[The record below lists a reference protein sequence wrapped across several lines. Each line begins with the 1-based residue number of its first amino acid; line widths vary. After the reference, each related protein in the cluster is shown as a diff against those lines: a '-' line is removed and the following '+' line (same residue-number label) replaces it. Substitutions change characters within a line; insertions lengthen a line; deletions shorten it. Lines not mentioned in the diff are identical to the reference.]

1 MPREYDNITLKKLQ
15 NVELEILKDFIK
27 LCDKY
32 NIDYFGI
39 AGTGIGAIRHK
50 GFIPWD
56 DDIDIALRRND
67 YDKFIKV
74 VKEELSDKYTI
85 LNAEEN
91 ENYPLMTTRMMKKG
105 TKFREYAL
113 KDIDCELGIFLD
125 IYSFDNIS
133 DDPKEFAKQAREAWF
148 WSKMMI
154 LRSVPFPVLPFKGVK
169 GKIIHAICA
178 MVHYAMVVLR
188 IPKKY
193 LYKKCDKVVKR
204 FNNIET
210 KRIAYLC
217 DTTPY
222 MNTMDLSKLYPL
234 KEMDYEDVKL
244 KFPHDMHKLL
254 ESQYGDYMQLPPED
268 KRKNHYPYI
277 LEFGDN

>member
-27 LCDKY
+27 LCDKH

-148 WSKMMI
+148 
-154 LRSVPFPVLPFKGVK
+154 LPV
-169 GKIIHAICA
+169 
-178 MVHYAMVVLR
+178 
-188 IPKKY
+188 
-193 LYKKCDKVVKR
+193 
-204 FNNIET
+204 
-210 KRIAYLC
+210 
-217 DTTPY
+217 
-222 MNTMDLSKLYPL
+222 
-234 KEMDYEDVKL
+234 
-244 KFPHDMHKLL
+244 HKA
-254 ESQYGDYMQLPPED
+254 
-268 KRKNHYPYI
+268 RRRC
-277 LEFGDN
+277 